1 MKALDL
7 VGRRFGL
14 LTVLRRA
21 PKERK
26 NPRWVCRCDCG
37 VETIAYGGNLRHQ
50 RHKSCGCRQFK
61 VRAEKVVVQSSGRGK
76 SGGSGSVGQ
85 GAVGDLSHD
94 PVNGPRHYRSSP
106 SGVECITVVE
116 HLTFCVGNAI
126 KYLWRAGLKGPTV
139 EDLKKARWYIDRE
152 ISRLDGSE

>member
-1 MKALDL
+1 LSDT
-7 VGRRFGL
+7 VPERRAQGTEEPEMGMPL
-14 LTVLRRA
+14 RLRR
-21 PKERK
+21 R
-26 NPRWVCRCDCG
+26 NHRV
-37 VETIAYGGNLRHQ
+37 
-50 RHKSCGCRQFK
+50 
-61 VRAEKVVVQSSGRGK
+61 RGK
-76 SGGSGSVGQ
+76 PSSSEAQELRVPSIQGESGES
-85 GAVGDLSHD
+85 AVGDLSHD